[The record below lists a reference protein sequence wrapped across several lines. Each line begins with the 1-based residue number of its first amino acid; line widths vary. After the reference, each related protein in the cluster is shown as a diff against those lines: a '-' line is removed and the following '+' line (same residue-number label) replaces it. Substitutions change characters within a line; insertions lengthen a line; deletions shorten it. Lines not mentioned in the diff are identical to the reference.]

1 MTTSLRSFA
10 LIVCTASVLP
20 NMARASGS
28 YPPNPPRLGGL
39 ALAQIDARTYNLGK
53 TVFLDRL
60 SVPSSERPSAE
71 AEANRVRLASV
82 QALLPERVRAEV
94 DLPALANR
102 LDRDQLDALLYYVG
116 IRFRVTIPAAA

>member
-1 MTTSLRSFA
+1 
-10 LIVCTASVLP
+10 
-20 NMARASGS
+20 
-28 YPPNPPRLGGL
+28 
-39 ALAQIDARTYNLGK
+39 LAQIDARTYNLGK